1 MIMRDLIT
9 FISRELWVRA
19 AGGGGPALSSRHPY
33 TDARNISREPLRMS
47 IVWDTLKRLFGAL
60 FETLQKTM
68 IYATNFAEK
77 SSFSLKIRT

>member
-68 IYATNFAEK
+68 TTPPTSPKNLH
-77 SSFSLKIRT
+77 SR